1 LCVCGWV
8 FFPVGFLGVK
18 KILLPWWGH
27 RVGPGNEWGGACGGQ
42 GKKRKGNVSS
52 RLRLR
57 ERDGRSGGMS
67 PAAAMQCPGAR
78 RGGGGGTGPPPVGVF
93 GSSPPTPTPRPRG
106 GGGGGG
112 ESRPATRRRLS
123 HPASLPYVRCGR
135 LPLWLGFSSSHT
147 RFHTDSFFHL
157 TGVGWPSRGRSL
169 YIDFFK

>member
-1 LCVCGWV
+1 M
-8 FFPVGFLGVK
+8 GVK

-78 RGGGGGTGPPPVGVF
+78 RGGG
-93 GSSPPTPTPRPRG
+93 
-106 GGGGGG
+106 
-112 ESRPATRRRLS
+112 
-123 HPASLPYVRCGR
+123 
-135 LPLWLGFSSSHT
+135 
-147 RFHTDSFFHL
+147 
-157 TGVGWPSRGRSL
+157 SRGRQRVGVCRILPLSPTCGAGGCLSGLASL
-169 YIDFFK
+169 RPTHGFTPILSFTSPAWVGRLVDAHCILIFLNKKFAFHVLRRVIILLHSFQ